1 MQLEIKKYAIIRL
14 ALALYLSDANSK
26 ESTIKRIP
34 AVSDETITVVPK
46 EPRLSPK
53 EIL

>member
-1 MQLEIKKYAIIRL
+1 MQPEIKKYTINRL
-14 ALALYLSDANSK
+14 ALALYLSDANSEK
-26 ESTIKRIP
+26 GAITRIP
-34 AVSDETITVVPK
+34 AVSDETIAVVPK